1 MPISL
6 FDWLNI
12 LTQSKDDWDSFSDE
26 DKESFNPYMI
36 HRYVS
41 MKSEYIDLVNII
53 QTLPNDKRLI
63 YLTYKSL
70 LPKNK
75 VWFKYIKNTNKEINK
90 ELTDKIAEYFV
101 CSTREAK
108 DYIEILEKEK
118 ILSILGELGINEKE
132 IKKLTK

>member
-90 ELTDKIAEYFV
+90 ELTDKIAEYFF
-101 CSTREAK
+101 SPFLK
-108 DYIEILEKEK
+108 F
-118 ILSILGELGINEKE
+118 SFG
-132 IKKLTK
+132 